1 MKSFTRNLVGSGIA
15 PCVSL
20 ADIDPQYK
28 VVDVSFMK
36 VYGAVGT
43 IPTFKLDPE
52 IGLTES
58 QFIDQISEL
67 NRQGR
72 SVLIAL
78 GGDGIYIEGLG
89 WIAQNN
95 DNLKQEFIY
104 HIADALANGTNGF
117 TKIPHDKLA
126 LVDSI
131 YSS

>member
-20 ADIDPQYK
+20 AYVDPQYQ

-43 IPTFKLDPE
+43 IPIFKLDPG

-67 NRQGR
+67 NRQGC
-72 SVLIAL
+72 SVL
-78 GGDGIYIEGLG
+78 
-89 WIAQNN
+89 IAQNN

-104 HIADALANGTNGF
+104 CIADALANGTNGF